1 MIIEARHDSR
11 CTRTHATPHRT
22 QETLIERLLY
32 WAERADSHPLN
43 VYSLVLL
50 GAAAEFGEEHAR
62 QIEERTRALIPSVI
76 QRLYELNMGL
86 ARHADEAAA
95 DETTVQS
102 GMDRA
107 LALTL

>member
-1 MIIEARHDSR
+1 M
-11 CTRTHATPHRT
+11 

-32 WAERADSHPLN
+32 WAERGDSHPLN

-76 QRLYELNMGL
+76 QRLYELNLGL
-86 ARHADEAAA
+86 SAAAAAAEHHAADEA
-95 DETTVQS
+95 TTHS
-102 GMDRA
+102 GSRRA
-107 LALTL
+107 RACPACTHT